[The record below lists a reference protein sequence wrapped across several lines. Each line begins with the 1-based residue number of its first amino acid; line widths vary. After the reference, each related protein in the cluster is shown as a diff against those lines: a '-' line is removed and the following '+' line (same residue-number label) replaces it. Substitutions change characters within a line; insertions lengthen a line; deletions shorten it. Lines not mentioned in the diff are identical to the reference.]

1 MIQTEIPTQT
11 AVRTRAQATRR
22 DTVRVGKSWLNMACG
37 CGVGVCFSRLT
48 STGRSLADSRGGV
61 QRSIGRYQD
70 VGHLLGE
77 LHVAQAVVD
86 GSLPVGIPKQAEVGA
101 IA

>member
-1 MIQTEIPTQT
+1 M
-11 AVRTRAQATRR
+11 V
-22 DTVRVGKSWLNMACG
+22 DHG
-37 CGVGVCFSRLT
+37 FSEGFDAHLSQLT

-77 LHVAQAVVD
+77 LHVTQAVVD

-101 IA
+101 VPCLLAEA